1 MKLPSKSFDIRTAQQ
16 FLDYLVR
23 EAYDDAQGNQLSSRA
38 AIAAAIFCWHLHEWV
53 WAEHKTT
60 LTTRFCI
67 RTKDDLVQYL
77 LVNCPEFEVIQG
89 IANGS
94 KHVHSQQKEPTST
107 TIGWAIFGTLALWS
121 YTALTVEFKG
131 NTVKFLDV
139 LRACLEYWD
148 TLFQKYLQ

>member
-23 EAYDDAQGNQLSSRA
+23 EACEDAQGDQLSSRP
-38 AIAAAIFCWHLHEWV
+38 AIAAAIFCWHLPEWV

-60 LTTRFCI
+60 LTTRLCL

-89 IANGS
+89 IANAS
-94 KHVHSQQKEPTST
+94 KHFHSQQKTEHEGRSSA
-107 TIGWAIFGTLALWS
+107 GS
-121 YTALTVEFKG
+121 H
-131 NTVKFLDV
+131 
-139 LRACLEYWD
+139 
-148 TLFQKYLQ
+148 